1 MLLKR
6 KFEELTWFGKAV
18 RLLGVVLMSP
28 LVFAITI
35 PVTAFFNAI
44 HLWRSLTVKNYDRN
58 APSSTIFGNR
68 L

>member
-6 KFEELTWFGKAV
+6 TFDELTWFGKAV
-18 RLLGVVLMSP
+18 RLLGVVLMST
-28 LVFAITI
+28 LVFAVTI
-35 PVTAFFNAI
+35 PMGLFFRAI
-44 HLWRSLTVKNYDRN
+44 HFWRALTVKNYDPG